1 MSAKF
6 LLTGDCSLSVQ
17 MGDTISLEVNRQVRM
32 LLLSLTRQPV
42 EGIKEMVPTYASLM
56 VHYRPEIIRFAQLKE
71 EIEKRLEQMDAVD
84 EESSIVKEIPI
95 CYGGELGPDLED
107 CAAFEKVSVEE
118 FIRMHSQHEY
128 YSYMLGFAPGH
139 AYMAR
144 FEEPFHFKRR
154 ESPRVRIS
162 GGSIVVQLNLSNL
175 IPFDQPCGWNIIGAT
190 PLTICDYSRE
200 DPFLVHAG
208 DWVKYIPVSR
218 KEYDAIKEDV
228 RLGRYQLKTYPR
240 QSTAAGNSSGKSEL
254 SLAAQK
260 RRGK

>member
-1 MSAKF
+1 MEAKF

-17 MGDTISLEVNRQVRM
+17 MGEEISLAVNQRVRM
-32 LLLSLTRQPV
+32 LFLNLTRYPI
-42 EGIKEMVPTYASLM
+42 EGIREMVPTYASLM
-56 VHYRPEIIRFAQLKE
+56 IHYQPEVVRYEVLKAEII
-71 EIEKRLEQMDAVD
+71 KRLDHLDSAE
-84 EESSIVKEIPI
+84 EESGIVKEIPI

-154 ESPRVRIS
+154 ESPRVKIS

-175 IPFDQPCGWNIIGAT
+175 IPFDQPCGWNIVGAT
-190 PLTICDYSRE
+190 PLTICDYRKE

-208 DWVKYIPVSR
+208 DWVKYVPVSR
-218 KEYDAIKEDV
+218 KEFDAIKEEV
-228 RLGRYQLKTYPR
+228 
-240 QSTAAGNSSGKSEL
+240 
-254 SLAAQK
+254 
-260 RRGK
+260 RRGTYRLRTYERTVR

>member
-1 MSAKF
+1 MEAKF
-6 LLTGDCSLSVQ
+6 LLTRDCSLSVQ
-17 MGDTISLEVNRQVRM
+17 MGEEISLAVNQRVRM
-32 LLLSLTRQPV
+32 LFLNLTTCPI
-42 EGIKEMVPTYASLM
+42 EGVREMVPTYASLM
-56 VHYRPEIIRFAQLKE
+56 IHYQPEVLRFEVLKA
-71 EIEKRLEQMDAVD
+71 EIVKRLDHLDSAEK
-84 EESSIVKEIPI
+84 ESRMVKEIPI
-95 CYGGELGPDLED
+95 CYGGELGPDLEN

-175 IPFDQPCGWNIIGAT
+175 IPFDQPCGWNIVGAT
-190 PLTICDYSRE
+190 PLTICDYQKE

-208 DWVKYIPVSR
+208 DWVKYVPVSR
-218 KEYDAIKEDV
+218 KEFDAIKEEV
-228 RLGRYQLKTYPR
+228 KRGMYRLRTYER
-240 QSTAAGNSSGKSEL
+240 TVK
-254 SLAAQK
+254 
-260 RRGK
+260 

>member
-1 MSAKF
+1 MEAKF

-17 MGDTISLEVNRQVRM
+17 MGEEISLAVNQRVRM
-32 LLLSLTRQPV
+32 LFLNLTTCPI
-42 EGIKEMVPTYASLM
+42 EGVREMVPTYASLM
-56 VHYRPEIIRFAQLKE
+56 IHYQPEVLRFEVLKA
-71 EIEKRLEQMDAVD
+71 EIVKRLDHLDSAEK
-84 EESSIVKEIPI
+84 ESRMVKEIPI
-95 CYGGELGPDLED
+95 CYGGELGPDLEN

-175 IPFDQPCGWNIIGAT
+175 IPFDQPCGWNIVGAT
-190 PLTICDYSRE
+190 PLTICDYQKE

-208 DWVKYIPVSR
+208 DWVKYVPVSR
-218 KEYDAIKEDV
+218 KEFDAIKEEV
-228 RLGRYQLKTYPR
+228 KRGTYRLRTYER
-240 QSTAAGNSSGKSEL
+240 TVK
-254 SLAAQK
+254 
-260 RRGK
+260 